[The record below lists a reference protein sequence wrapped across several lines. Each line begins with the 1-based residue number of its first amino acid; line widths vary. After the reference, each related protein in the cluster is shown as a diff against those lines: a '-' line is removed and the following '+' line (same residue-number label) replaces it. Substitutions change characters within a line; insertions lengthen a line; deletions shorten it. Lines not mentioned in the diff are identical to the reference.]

1 MSGADDS
8 RARADARQGRLAAL
22 VIAGA
27 GLLWL
32 GAQCAGGFYGWP
44 VRFVFLFDL
53 AALAAFVFALSIAW
67 RLWRRRQT

>member
-1 MSGADDS
+1 MSGAGDS

-32 GAQCAGGFYGWP
+32 GAQWAGGFYGWP